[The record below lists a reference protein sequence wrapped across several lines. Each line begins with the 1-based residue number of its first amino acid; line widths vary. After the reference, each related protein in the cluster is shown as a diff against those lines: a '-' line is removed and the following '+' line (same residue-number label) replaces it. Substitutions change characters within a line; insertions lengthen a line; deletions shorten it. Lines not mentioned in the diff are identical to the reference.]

1 MADIKAEYLAC
12 PIRNVVSRFG
22 DKWSML
28 VLYQLHVSETG
39 ILRFNEM
46 RRLMTDCS
54 QKMLSQTLKN
64 LEQSH
69 LVHREVYPEVPPRVE
84 YSLTDIG
91 KSLMP
96 TLTALI
102 AWGKEHFRHKTKP
115 EYGSNRHIQ
124 VKLVNGEVTVT
135 NVHVGLLGDIITYPI
150 DVDPEL
156 NISKVQLLDAILHE
170 LSSDGFSDSD
180 ESAFWDD
187 FDNLQK
193 AKIIR

>member
-1 MADIKAEYLAC
+1 MTLRELINSVDSEQYSDSA
-12 PIRNVVSRFG
+12 
-22 DKWSML
+22 
-28 VLYQLHVSETG
+28 LYQK
-39 ILRFNEM
+39 LRE
-46 RRLMTDCS
+46 
-54 QKMLSQTLKN
+54 
-64 LEQSH
+64 
-69 LVHREVYPEVPPRVE
+69 
-84 YSLTDIG
+84 
-91 KSLMP
+91 
-96 TLTALI
+96 
-102 AWGKEHFRHKTKP
+102 TKP

-135 NVHVGLLGDIITYPI
+135 NVHVGSLGDIITYPI

-170 LSSDGFSDSD
+170 LSLDGFSDSD